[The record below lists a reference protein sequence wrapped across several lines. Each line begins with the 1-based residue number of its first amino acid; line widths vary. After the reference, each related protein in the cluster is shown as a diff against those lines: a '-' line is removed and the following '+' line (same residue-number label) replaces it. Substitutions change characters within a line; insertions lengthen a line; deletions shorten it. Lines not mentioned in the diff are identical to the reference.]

1 MKMIPTIPDYFFI
14 TSLENGLSV
23 SINAIGTPPAIS
35 LQYSNDGTNWN
46 QYTIGNIITVNNGEK
61 LYFKGNNSAFGSDID
76 NYNKFNI
83 TGRCDLCG
91 NIMSLLYGD
100 NFNNQT
106 SLTQNYCFVNLF
118 YQCGIIDANFLEL
131 PATTLSENCYRSM
144 FIGCTS
150 LTTAPTLP
158 ATRLKQYCYRSMF
171 YGCTSLTTAPTL
183 PATSLAE
190 YCYTTMFYG
199 CSSLVNVPST
209 LPATTLA
216 YNCYQNMFRDCTSL
230 TTAPTLPATSLAENC
245 YDNMFRNCTSLTTAP
260 TLPATT
266 LKQYC
271 YRSMFYDC
279 TSLTTAPVLNAKTL
293 VAACYNYMFRYCS
306 SLKYIK
312 AMFTTSP
319 STKYLNSWVEGVAS
333 SGTYVKN
340 KSASYTTRGISAIP
354 SGWTLKTATS

>member
-14 TSLENGLSV
+14 RSLENGLSV
-23 SINAIGTPPAIS
+23 SISAIGTPPAIS

-61 LYFKGNNSAFGSDID
+61 LYFKGNNSAFGSNID

-144 FIGCTS
+144 F
-150 LTTAPTLP
+150 
-158 ATRLKQYCYRSMF
+158 
-171 YGCTSLTTAPTL
+171 YGCRSLTTAPTL

-190 YCYTTMFYG
+190 YCYSSMFYG

-216 YNCYQNMFRDCTSL
+216 NY
-230 TTAPTLPATSLAENC
+230 C

-271 YRSMFYDC
+271 YRSMFYGC

-293 VAACYNYMFRYCS
+293 VAACYNYMFRYCR

-319 STKYLNSWVEGVAS
+319 STTYLNRWVERVAS

-354 SGWTLKTATS
+354 SGWTLTTATS